1 MTQLKF
7 PCSNS
12 RETKS
17 AELRLAVAR
26 CIICHNPRRVGEQ
39 PLPGV
44 ARLGA
49 QRGKIACG

>member
-17 AELRLAVAR
+17 AELRPAVAH
-26 CIICHNPRRVGEQ
+26 CIICHNPPRVDEQ
-39 PLPGV
+39 PLTGI
-44 ARLGA
+44 ASLGA